1 MTQLEQLTGFDYST
15 LGAGVREDITKAT
28 TNIRKRARRMATDI
42 LEIGLEARRVKS
54 YLDHGQFVQWVEA
67 EFAEE
72 FGWSYQSVMRFVQ
85 VSEHF
90 SQTSQIERFG
100 KSALYLLSQNNTPEE
115 AREEARERAEA
126 GEQIT
131 HQAAKEMVQRHRQP
145 DRENCRQHPAE
156 PEPLH
161 ADLLN
166 ELSRLGWELRSSRIS
181 PMGLHLYTFADDGG
195 RGQTEERTAEG
206 WEQMR
211 DDLQADEQ
219 RSLVAKIRGIV
230 QRLHQEDC
238 SREAYE
244 LIRRITDTRQ
254 REALQAEIDAG
265 LDRLAR
271 AQRCNEYKKRF
282 PHGALVV
289 WQRRYDP
296 VVGRSRGMSFG
307 GERLRLMIPPDSADC
322 MHEHTV
328 DPAKCREYNQSADA
342 HLLEPEPEP
351 EQRAAAGAALERQQ
365 AAYRA
370 VHHTVLS
377 MTEEQRRL
385 LALAFGCEYT
395 AVIESVWD
403 RVWKGQIKDEVCKLL
418 EVEI

>member
-351 EQRAAAGAALERQQ
+351 EQP
-365 AAYRA
+365 Y
-370 VHHTVLS
+370 
-377 MTEEQRRL
+377 QR
-385 LALAFGCEYT
+385 G
-395 AVIESVWD
+395 D
-403 RVWKGQIKDEVCKLL
+403 RVMQATHGFLGAMTIAQKDLICHMLGCTRSEVAERLVERFGTEHAGFLRVL
-418 EVEI
+418 EEYL